1 MPCTRTEIPLCSIPA
16 VITSAS
22 KHHNPDVGARRA
34 VPRLGE
40 ARLAP
45 TIDMFNCP
53 RNADHVGRR
62 IMADNL
68 VILEK
73 FTAKEA
79 IVPHRPYD

>member
-1 MPCTRTEIPLCSIPA
+1 
-16 VITSAS
+16 VYITSAI

-53 RNADHVGRR
+53 RNKA
-62 IMADNL
+62 
-68 VILEK
+68 VIETLDK
-73 FTAKEA
+73 QNGFRKDQL
-79 IVPHRPYD
+79 H